1 MTYSLT
7 LPFPVMDY
15 QLFMEST
22 CVCTIGFM
30 KWSVIIEKK
39 AFAFKIKG
47 HSEAILMTLTGMI
60 LMSNLHFRIAEVST
74 AF

>member
-1 MTYSLT
+1 M
-7 LPFPVMDY
+7 
-15 QLFMEST
+15 
-22 CVCTIGFM
+22 
-30 KWSVIIEKK
+30 IIEKK